1 MGEKMA
7 TFYVRK
13 DGSGTHTTILDAYMA
28 ASAGDTIDIGQGTF
42 VESLEVLKQNL
53 SFTGAGKDQTIIQ
66 GNYVAGAV
74 SQAAGCSWTS
84 GNNFFTYTT
93 PSTGGV
99 FVPFAVG
106 MSIGDTSA
114 NLANRGGFPAA
125 SQVTSIDVANKKV
138 YINKTFTATQVAKTV
153 RHYGVQAAF
162 EVRASGF
169 SMSNLKVIDMS
180 GSVVSGSIEYSAI
193 FLGSNTSTP
202 ALSKYSGSHA
212 SGFNIS
218 NCEIVADG
226 DSAILSEANT
236 GVGNGIV
243 DSCII
248 SGKTFTGQ
256 YSPGTGNAV
265 KSPVFFQS
273 ANLPITF
280 TNNKL
285 DVICGGM
292 TNAATP
298 VYGGNQIATIDAYG
312 SVVSGNQFK
321 GKAVDPS
328 GSYFNMTGLALRMR
342 GGNSTASNNVIKGFN
357 GFVTGGYLILPSYSN
372 LSGKTIPVGEV
383 VTTSGR
389 FFKCTQAHVYDVTN
403 KAPTAVSSAYWVELT
418 GTPTELAA
426 LLIENGKANYQAN
439 SGSNITVTASL
450 VSASQ
455 TSAGQSVGAMLDK
468 AQLKLVPKVVAAA
481 DFADESTWELVSC
494 IFKKAGSSQRI
505 VTSFRDFS
513 AQKLGK
519 LKSGMSGGDSF
530 ELRKIII
537 SKSDRTLLV
546 LNRSDI
552 ADASDSDFS
561 LKS

>member
-7 TFYVRK
+7 IFNVRK
-13 DGSGTHTTILDAYMA
+13 NGSGTHTDIKSAYMA
-28 ASAGDTIDIGQGTF
+28 ASSGDTIDIGEGTF
-42 VESLEVLKQNL
+42 TESIEVLKQNL

-84 GNNFFTYTT
+84 GDNFFTYTT

-114 NLANRGGFPAA
+114 SLATPGGFPAA

-138 YINKTFTATQVAKTV
+138 YINKTFTATQTAKTV
-153 RHYGVQAAF
+153 RHYGVQATF

-193 FLGSNTSTP
+193 FLGSRTVTP

-212 SGFNIS
+212 SGFNIN

-226 DSAILSEANT
+226 DSAILSEGNV
-236 GVGNGIV
+236 GVGNGTV

-298 VYGGNQIATIDAYG
+298 IYGGNQIATIDAYG
-312 SVVSGNQFK
+312 SVVTGNQFK

-328 GSYFNMTGLALRMR
+328 GSFFNLASLSLRMR
-342 GGNSTASNNVIKGFN
+342 GGAATVSSNVIKGFN
-357 GFVTGGYLILPSYSN
+357 GLVTGGYLILPTYAN
-372 LSGKTIPVGEV
+372 LAGKTIPVGEV
-383 VTTSGR
+383 VTVSNR
-389 FFKCTQAHVYDVTN
+389 YFKCTVEHLYATDKHPVTGTSPVAHW
-403 KAPTAVSSAYWVELT
+403 SELT
-418 GTPTELAA
+418 GDIAA
-426 LLIENGKANYQAN
+426 LLIANGKANYQAN
-439 SGSNITVTASL
+439 SGTNITVTAGL

-455 TSAGQSVGAMLDK
+455 PSVGQPVATNLDK
-468 AQLKLVPKVVAAA
+468 AQLKLVPKVSGSVA
-481 DFADESTWELVSC
+481 FADDTSWELVSC

-505 VTSFRDFS
+505 VMSFRDFS
-513 AQKLGK
+513 AQKLAK
-519 LKSGMSGGDSF
+519 LKAGMAGGDNF
-530 ELRKIII
+530 QLHKIII
-537 SKSDRTLLV
+537 SKSDRSLLV

-552 ADASDSDFS
+552 AEVSDNDFA